1 MITCARIQ
9 LDEPGPSRECTQPT
23 ARFEVDAPDFHIYL
37 CITMVEEIDGDWM
50 STADA
55 AAALGV
61 TADRVRQLV
70 ASGVLDARRVGGRY
84 LVRRDGVEARID
96 TGARPGRAYS
106 PRRAWA
112 LILLAGGAT
121 RRHAPGVD
129 AVTLSKLRA
138 VLRGRDL
145 WSLRSRLGARAQC
158 RDLRAH
164 SSDLARI
171 EAEDGVVL
179 TGARHAREAGLD
191 LVAPDAPVEAYVDAS
206 TADRLAARYALRP
219 SARANVRLRV
229 LPPGVEGWLEGRIA
243 PRLAVALDLA
253 GDRDPRAQ
261 AAARDALERR

>member
-1 MITCARIQ
+1 
-9 LDEPGPSRECTQPT
+9 
-23 ARFEVDAPDFHIYL
+23 
-37 CITMVEEIDGDWM
+37 MVEEIDADWI

-55 AAALGV
+55 AAALGL

-70 ASGVLDARRVGGRY
+70 ASGALDARRVGGRY
-84 LVRRDGVEARID
+84 LVRRDGVEARIE
-96 TGARPGRAYS
+96 TGSRPGRAFS

-112 LILLAGGAT
+112 LVLLAGGAT
-121 RRHAPGVD
+121 PPGVD

-145 WSLRSRLGARAQC
+145 WSLRSRLGARAER

-179 TGARHAREAGLD
+179 TGARHARDAGLD
-191 LVAPDAPVEAYVDAS
+191 LVAPDAPLEAYVDAS
-206 TADRLAARYALRP
+206 TADRLVARYALRP
-219 SARANVRLRV
+219 SGRPNVGLRV
-229 LPPGVEGWLEGRIA
+229 LPPGVGGWLEGRIA

-253 GDRDPRAQ
+253 EDRDPRAQ
-261 AAARDALERR
+261 AAAREALERR

>member
-1 MITCARIQ
+1 MRGGWGAATSCAGTASRPASTPA
-9 LDEPGPSRECTQPT
+9 PGLA
-23 ARFEVDAPDFHIYL
+23 AR
-37 CITMVEEIDGDWM
+37 T
-50 STADA
+50 
-55 AAALGV
+55 
-61 TADRVRQLV
+61 
-70 ASGVLDARRVGGRY
+70 RRV
-84 LVRRDGVEARID
+84 A
-96 TGARPGRAYS
+96 PGRSSSWPAA
-106 PRRAWA
+106 PR
-112 LILLAGGAT
+112 
-121 RRHAPGVD
+121 APGVD

-219 SARANVRLRV
+219 SARPNVRLRV